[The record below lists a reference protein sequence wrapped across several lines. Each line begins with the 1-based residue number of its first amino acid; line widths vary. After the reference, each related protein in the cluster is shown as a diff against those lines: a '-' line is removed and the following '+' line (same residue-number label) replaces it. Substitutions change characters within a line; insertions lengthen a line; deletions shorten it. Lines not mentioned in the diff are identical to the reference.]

1 MERKPKWLTIP
12 HRGNENLE
20 YVAELLKT
28 LNLNTVCVEAKCPNL
43 PECFENKTAT
53 FMILGANCT
62 RNCRFCNV
70 QHNTADELDL
80 LEPEKIAT
88 ATKEL
93 GLDYIVITSVTRD
106 DLSDGGALQFAN
118 TIKALKEHCPNTKIE
133 VLIPDFKG
141 DLKALKTVAMAGPDV
156 ISHNVE
162 TVPALY
168 KDVRPEAIYTRSL
181 EVISNIKSSLMVGLG
196 ETKDGLETTP
206 SGDFYSKSNIMIGLG
221 NTKNELETTPSGGFI
236 YSKSSIMLGLGETRE
251 QVIQVMND
259 LRNVECDFLTI
270 GQYLAPTKQHYPVRE
285 YIHPDIF
292 DDYKNIALEKGFKH
306 VASGPFVRSSYNA
319 GEAINFKS
327 I

>member
-70 QHNTADELDL
+70 QHNPADELDL
-80 LEPEKIAT
+80 LEPKKIAT

-106 DLSDGGALQFAN
+106 DLSDGGAVQFAN

-141 DLKALKTVAMAGPDV
+141 DLKALKTVVMAGPDV

-168 KDVRPEAIYTRSL
+168 EDVRPEAIYTRSL
-181 EVISNIKSSLMVGLG
+181 EVINNIKSLGGLETIPNTVFTHGQSSLMVGLG
-196 ETKDGLETTP
+196 EAKDGLETT
-206 SGDFYSKSNIMIGLG
+206 S
-221 NTKNELETTPSGGFI
+221 SGGFI
-236 YSKSSIMLGLGETRE
+236 YSKSSIMVGLGETKE
-251 QVIQVMND
+251 QVIQVMDD
-259 LRNVECDFLTI
+259 LVNVECDFLTI
-270 GQYLAPTKQHYPVRE
+270 GQYLAPTKQHYPVQE
-285 YIHPDIF
+285 YIHPNIF
-292 DDYKNIALEKGFKH
+292 DEYKNIALGKGFKH

-319 GEAINFKS
+319 GEAIKNFYL
-327 I
+327 